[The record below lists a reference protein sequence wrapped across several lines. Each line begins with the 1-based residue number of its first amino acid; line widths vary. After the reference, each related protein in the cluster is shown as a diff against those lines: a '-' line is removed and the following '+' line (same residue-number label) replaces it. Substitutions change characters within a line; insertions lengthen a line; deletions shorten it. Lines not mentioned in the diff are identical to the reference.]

1 MRPQLRAT
9 LAHVVFHK
17 VVLLRLILTSSSP
30 IRQSMLDAAGVV
42 HEAMSPAV
50 DEASLKQGQPDP
62 AQVARYVVT
71 VIWGMSVQAAGGAGR
86 EQLEEV
92 ARVAMRCWPE

>member
-17 VVLLRLILTSSSP
+17 VVLLRLILASSSP
-30 IRQSMLDAAGVV
+30 IRRSMLDAAGVA

-50 DEASLKQGQPDP
+50 DEASLKQGQSDP
-62 AQVARYVVT
+62 AQ
-71 VIWGMSVQAAGGAGR
+71 G
-86 EQLEEV
+86 
-92 ARVAMRCWPE
+92 ARVLAEAKALSIGGDDWTIGSDSVVSVDG